1 MRACAFA
8 AATYKYAGS
17 SQRAVSPF
25 GLGPEVATHRT
36 ERDARERKAQ
46 LSAVLPGQSEY
57 LSSSHFKP
65 GNGMD
70 RTFSIARIAR
80 TWSPLRHSPGLS
92 SSHHCDARTEGS
104 STAARCLLRH

>member
-65 GNGMD
+65 GNGMALARSLVFASLCRPHRGQLD
-70 RTFSIARIAR
+70 RCTLPIA
-80 TWSPLRHSPGLS
+80 PLTR
-92 SSHHCDARTEGS
+92 
-104 STAARCLLRH
+104 